1 MLTTE
6 PEPAST
12 MPTPR
17 HPKTIAGLK
26 PATPDIPDI
35 INAVSVISFPAVPV
49 VHAEILV
56 KVAANGSATAVA
68 VSAKAG
74 KENNAAVTSAVVKTW
89 LFIFKLVLFIFTFP
103 YK

>member
-6 PEPAST
+6 PEAAST

-17 HPKTIAGLK
+17 QPKTIAGLK

-35 INAVSVISFPAVPV
+35 INAVRVISFPAVPV
-49 VHAEILV
+49 VQAEILLN
-56 KVAANGSATAVA
+56 VAANGSETAVA

-74 KENNAAVTSAVVKTW
+74 MENNAVVTSSVVKTW
-89 LFIFKLVLFIFTFP
+89 LFILKLALFIFTFP